1 MSSRRG
7 NVHGSLRRGVADVEV
22 VNEGWITPRSRPA
35 TLMALSLILRA
46 ALTAVNGPA
55 MRRALIGFPE
65 AVAPSLVLAPCT
77 RCYVDATARPNG
89 SRRYAAAILRWRCV
103 VMYQA
108 AISLNRSTTAV
119 SDMVSLAKR
128 SYGVDRHE
136 RLGQAEDLGRSGD
149 L

>member
-1 MSSRRG
+1 M
-7 NVHGSLRRGVADVEV
+7 EV

-77 RCYVDATARPNG
+77 RCYVDATARRTDRAAMLQQFCAG
-89 SRRYAAAILRWRCV
+89 AAWSCIRRR
-103 VMYQA
+103 
-108 AISLNRSTTAV
+108 
-119 SDMVSLAKR
+119 
-128 SYGVDRHE
+128 
-136 RLGQAEDLGRSGD
+136 
-149 L
+149 

>member
-1 MSSRRG
+1 M
-7 NVHGSLRRGVADVEV
+7 EV

-89 SRRYAAAILRWRCV
+89 SHRYVRSNFALALRGRV
-103 VMYQA
+103 QA

-136 RLGQAEDLGRSGD
+136 RLGQAENLGRSGD